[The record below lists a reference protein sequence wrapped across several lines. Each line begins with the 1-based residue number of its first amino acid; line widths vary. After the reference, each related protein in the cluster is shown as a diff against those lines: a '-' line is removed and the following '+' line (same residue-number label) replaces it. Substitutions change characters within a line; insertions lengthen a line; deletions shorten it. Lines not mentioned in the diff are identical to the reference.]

1 MTLIEWTD
9 RTCNPIV
16 VEGGGWWCA
25 PCDEQCA
32 NCYAEKGNGNP
43 FLGGNGRSYGGDPPP
58 LLLRQD
64 RIDRWPRLRKP
75 QRIFVCSMTDVF
87 GGWIPQDWHFSL
99 LDGMAAAPRQTFQ
112 LLTKRPAVALD
123 AITKWL
129 QLRNLSILPSHI
141 WVGVSVGN
149 QLRANQRRS
158 FMAEIPAVVK
168 FVSYEPALGL
178 IDWSGWEFLSWLI
191 AGGESG
197 KAARPSS
204 LLWYRQARDWCAARG
219 IPFFFKQNGEWLAC
233 EEGKVPNIKEGARI
247 YKFFDS
253 PYVSVRVGK
262 RLSGKLLDGCL
273 HQEFPSST
281 PKSATLPQL
290 VGACR

>member
-16 VEGGGWWCA
+16 GADGGWWCKKL
-25 PCDEQCA
+25 DEQCDF
-32 NCYAEKGNGNP
+32 CYAEELNLNP
-43 FLGGNGRSYGGDPPP
+43 FFGGNNFFYHSPGPT
-58 LLLRQD
+58 LTLRQD
-64 RIDRWPRLRKP
+64 LIDRWARLRKP
-75 QRIFVCSMTDVF
+75 QKHFICSMTDMF
-87 GGWIPQDWHFSL
+87 GSWVPRDWHFSL
-99 LDGMAAAPRQTFQ
+99 LDGMAAAPKQTFQ
-112 LLTKRPAVALD
+112 LLTKRPAIALKS
-123 AITKWL
+123 ITKWL
-129 QLRNLSILPSHI
+129 GHRNLSVLPTNI
-141 WVGVSVGN
+141 WVGVSIGS

-178 IDWSGWEFLSWLI
+178 VDWSGWEFLSWFI

-197 KAARPSS
+197 KAARPSN

-219 IPFFFKQNGEWLAC
+219 IPFFFKQHGEWLAC
-233 EEGKVPNIKEGARI
+233 EQGKVPNIKEGARI

-262 RLSGKLLDGCL
+262 RLSGKLLDGQL
-273 HQEFPSST
+273 HQAFPST
-281 PKSATLPQL
+281 TKSASLPQL
-290 VGACR
+290 AGAYR